1 MTGRFRCRHTSQQRA
16 SRTTTAGARKGQV
29 VGCLPCGGDQL
40 PLAASS
46 ASVRVRD
53 LELVQNRLKCR
64 DGLFVVL
71 VDPGVGASL
80 EDVA

>member
-1 MTGRFRCRHTSQQRA
+1 MTGRFCCRHTYQQRA
-16 SRTTTAGARKGQV
+16 SRAATAGARKGQV

-40 PLAASS
+40 LLAAST
-46 ASVRVRD
+46 SVCVRD
-53 LELVQNRLKCR
+53 LELLQNRLKCR

-80 EDVA
+80 EDIA